1 MESSFRMARKWRSR
15 IFHEPSPD
23 GRTRDLFPLPTL
35 KEEQAVR
42 GGVCRAVARRVQRRG
57 HIIKRVNMAITSLNS
72 LFFGKSGITGGEVSN
87 ISSLPLCQR
96 LCIKDLLSAV
106 EAFGAKPANASHSG
120 ALQALRVPGGSYE
133 LEAGVGEVTD
143 MILERLSLPSGLVAG
158 VNLED
163 ALGEPLKQ
171 MVVNFEDWMLQDAN
185 TWGSL
190 AEVASLVKPYDDP
203 SLSSHTQY
211 LKFLRHLHTC
221 GILGTSNT
229 CRGRVGAF
237 CVTKKS
243 KVVNGEVQHRQRL
256 ILDCRQVNM
265 AFREPPRSE
274 LGSLSALCELELSEN
289 EVLYCGGSDIQD
301 CFYAARISERLSDF
315 FCLTHDITYTEAL
328 NIFGDQHVCVGS
340 SGLVSP
346 CITVLPMGFS
356 WSFYLIQKLHEQS
369 ALRALGTCRD
379 DLVLEGYPAPSLVGG
394 KSLAMPYCD
403 NVHCLSTSRQECNAG
418 MELMCKD
425 LQNMGFSLHEDCA
438 ANDFFQTLGGVVDG
452 KEGKVKPTPTRAWN
466 ILLAFESLLSGK
478 VDWVSLRKLL
488 GHAMTICTLCRPG
501 MSIFRALY
509 DFVEKAPPPRPLH
522 KKERR
527 EVEIF
532 VGLLPL
538 LYGDLRR
545 PWSEKVFCSDASP
558 EGFGV
563 CQTELP
569 VEQVQSIGRW
579 QEKWRFRHLDP
590 SEWRPRQRAS
600 GLDVIRDVESVRA
613 GCYEETPEDL
623 YSYNGNFPE
632 VPQDILQPERWSTQL
647 MGKWGNTA
655 THITAKEGDAL
666 VLVARHIVRS
676 SASRGKRHLV
686 LVDSFSISMMS
697 CKGRASNFGLLRTA
711 QKLAALSLGGNL
723 SIRTRWIRSEDN
735 VSDGPSRGQ
744 ISPGPL
750 LKSGD
755 HGGGSAN
762 DMSCAEAGGEC
773 TQLFAH
779 GPRGEASHSSLPQ
792 HHEREHETSESQ
804 GEEPFTKCSS
814 KCKASEAEDH
824 SQDGWSDGSCM
835 QVGEESWF
843 DVSGEKVGVTG
854 RGIPIRRVLS
864 EIHEFLPGSRIRAP
878 AFRENRR
885 PSSRIYGWAISG
897 GQRGGRR
904 REDTCKFGI
913 SSRCPQRKFD
923 QRPQM
928 SQRVEKGMSTSKSYS
943 LTKVCGIR
951 GSDDHEVSQSCR
963 DGSQS
968 AFRFRR
974 LPSASRGN
982 VTEGQECGSTGQG
995 GRATVQLACNHHPRV
1010 RRWPARQGGGFRQF
1024 NPVEY
1029 TREDLVGTSTSKDCQ
1044 EAGGQEFTSVFIHGR
1059 GVQKRVLQGSSE
1071 VGVGA
1076 GTPVPT
1082 ASWRSS
1088 RRHQRQSQRPCGSE
1102 ATWPL
1107 VYRPVSEKVHKNWK
1121 SPELVEPV
1129 VARRSGVLS
1138 MVTPQHG
1145 ESVSGQD
1152 ASKEFLRRKCSDNVL
1167 QCGSLPHTFALE
1179 VFAGTGRIVS
1189 SLHAIGIPAFPI
1201 DICIYPDHDVL
1212 HATVEHRIFN
1222 WIRKKRI
1229 PFVWCGMPCTTFS
1242 RARKFDGLGPGPLRS
1257 SQYLWGMPYLNWK
1270 DQQKVHNGNSLLMFT
1285 IRLLRLCEQHCT
1297 PYVLEN
1303 PDSSMAWEMD
1313 VLQQFCSEY
1322 SPSCITLDY
1331 CQFGE
1336 AWKKP
1341 TRLIYN
1347 YISLRDLQ
1355 KRCNTINGRCSFSQR
1370 QHVPLTGLDASG
1382 NFMTL
1387 RAQPYPWAMAEQVA
1401 SQVAKAISTR

>member
-1 MESSFRMARKWRSR
+1 MQLSFRMVRKWRSR

-96 LCIKDLLSAV
+96 LCIKDLISAV
-106 EAFGAKPANASHSG
+106 VSFGAKPANASHSG

-158 VNLED
+158 VNLEES
-163 ALGEPLKQ
+163 LGEPLRQ

-203 SLSSHTQY
+203 SLSSHSQY
-211 LKFLRHLHTC
+211 LRFLKHLHTC
-221 GILGTSNT
+221 GILGTSKA

-243 KVVNGEVQHRQRL
+243 KLVNGEVQHRQRL
-256 ILDCRQVNM
+256 ILDCRQVNL

-274 LGSLSALCELELSEN
+274 LGSLSALCELELGKD

-315 FCLTHDITYTEAL
+315 FCLTQDISYTEAL
-328 NIFGDQHVCVGS
+328 DIFGDQHICMGP

-369 ALRALGTCRD
+369 ALRALGTSRD
-379 DLVLEGYPAPSLVGG
+379 DLVLEGYPAPSLAGG

-403 NVHCLSTSRQECNAG
+403 NVHCLSTSRQACNAG
-418 MELMCKD
+418 LELMCRD
-425 LQNMGFSLHEDCA
+425 LQSMGFSLHEDCA
-438 ANDFFQTLGGVVDG
+438 ANDFFQTLGGIVDG
-452 KEGKVKPTPTRAWN
+452 KEGKVKPTSTRAWN
-466 ILLAFESLLSGK
+466 ISLAFESLLKGK

-488 GHAMTICTLCRPG
+488 GHSMTICTLCRPG

-532 VGLLPL
+532 VWLLPL

-569 VEQVQSIGRW
+569 LEQVQSIGRW

-600 GLDVIRDVESVRA
+600 GLDVIRDVDSVRA
-613 GCYEETPEDL
+613 GCCEESPEDL

-744 ISPGPL
+744 ITPGPL

-755 HGGGSAN
+755 HGGGKAEDLSSA
-762 DMSCAEAGGEC
+762 DWSEECFQPCAV
-773 TQLFAH
+773 
-779 GPRGEASHSSLPQ
+779 GPSEKATSDSLPEEQ
-792 HHEREHETSESQ
+792 GGDFEAADSQ
-804 GEEPFTKCSS
+804 KEEPFTEFNSS
-814 KCKASEAEDH
+814 SKASEAENH
-824 SQDGWSDGSCM
+824 LKDGWSDGSCM
-835 QVGEESWF
+835 QVGKESWF
-843 DVSGEKVGVTG
+843 DVSGKKIGVTG
-854 RGIPIRRVLS
+854 RGVPIRR
-864 EIHEFLPGSRIRAP
+864 I
-878 AFRENRR
+878 
-885 PSSRIYGWAISG
+885 
-897 GQRGGRR
+897 
-904 REDTCKFGI
+904 
-913 SSRCPQRKFD
+913 
-923 QRPQM
+923 
-928 SQRVEKGMSTSKSYS
+928 
-943 LTKVCGIR
+943 
-951 GSDDHEVSQSCR
+951 
-963 DGSQS
+963 
-968 AFRFRR
+968 
-974 LPSASRGN
+974 
-982 VTEGQECGSTGQG
+982 
-995 GRATVQLACNHHPRV
+995 
-1010 RRWPARQGGGFRQF
+1010 
-1024 NPVEY
+1024 
-1029 TREDLVGTSTSKDCQ
+1029 
-1044 EAGGQEFTSVFIHGR
+1044 
-1059 GVQKRVLQGSSE
+1059 
-1071 VGVGA
+1071 
-1076 GTPVPT
+1076 
-1082 ASWRSS
+1082 
-1088 RRHQRQSQRPCGSE
+1088 
-1102 ATWPL
+1102 
-1107 VYRPVSEKVHKNWK
+1107 
-1121 SPELVEPV
+1121 
-1129 VARRSGVLS
+1129 
-1138 MVTPQHG
+1138 
-1145 ESVSGQD
+1145 
-1152 ASKEFLRRKCSDNVL
+1152 
-1167 QCGSLPHTFALE
+1167 
-1179 VFAGTGRIVS
+1179 
-1189 SLHAIGIPAFPI
+1189 
-1201 DICIYPDHDVL
+1201 
-1212 HATVEHRIFN
+1212 
-1222 WIRKKRI
+1222 
-1229 PFVWCGMPCTTFS
+1229 
-1242 RARKFDGLGPGPLRS
+1242 
-1257 SQYLWGMPYLNWK
+1257 
-1270 DQQKVHNGNSLLMFT
+1270 
-1285 IRLLRLCEQHCT
+1285 
-1297 PYVLEN
+1297 
-1303 PDSSMAWEMD
+1303 
-1313 VLQQFCSEY
+1313 
-1322 SPSCITLDY
+1322 
-1331 CQFGE
+1331 
-1336 AWKKP
+1336 
-1341 TRLIYN
+1341 
-1347 YISLRDLQ
+1347 
-1355 KRCNTINGRCSFSQR
+1355 
-1370 QHVPLTGLDASG
+1370 
-1382 NFMTL
+1382 
-1387 RAQPYPWAMAEQVA
+1387 
-1401 SQVAKAISTR
+1401 